1 MNGLYIGS
9 MGMMNYMQ
17 RLNVHANNVANAQT
31 TGFKAENMTSKVFDV
46 QDTYRRGDGSATN
59 IGSADYA
66 VLPAATHVNLAQG
79 NVQITNSPTDFFL
92 DDGAAGTSSFFVTSK
107 NDETF
112 LTRDGSFTVNSDRY
126 LQTSAGAYVMDVN
139 NERIRIPEN
148 VDFFVS
154 NNGEIYREINEGTLQ
169 KPDIKRIVIAQLQ
182 TKTVDAETNA
192 RLVQRENKSFTLAE
206 GNIADLPNSAGMVR
220 NHMLENS
227 NVDMTKEM
235 ADLMTNQKMI
245 QASQRIMT
253 SFDKI
258 YEKEANEILR

>member
-17 RLNVHANNVANAQT
+17 RINVHSNNVANAQT

-46 QDTYRRGDGSATN
+46 QDTYRRGDGAVTN
-59 IGSADYA
+59 IGSVDYA
-66 VLPAATHVNLAQG
+66 VVPAATHVNLVQG
-79 NVQITNSPTDFFL
+79 NIQMTNSATDFFL
-92 DDGAAGTSSFFVTSK
+92 DDGANGTTSFFVTSK

-112 LTRDGSFTVNSDRY
+112 LTRDGSFTINSDRY
-126 LQTSAGAYVMDVN
+126 LQTSSGAFVMGEN
-139 NERIRIPEN
+139 NERIRIPEGAK
-148 VDFFVS
+148 VAVQAD
-154 NNGEIYREINEGTLQ
+154 GTLYDEVTQ
-169 KPDIKRIVIAQLQ
+169 NNIARLQ
-182 TKTVDAETNA
+182 TKTVDAEANA
-192 RLVQRENKSFTLAE
+192 RLMQRENKSFALAE
-206 GNIADLPNSAGMVR
+206 GNIADLPNGTGLVK

-235 ADLMTNQKMI
+235 ADLMTDQRMI
-245 QASQRIMT
+245 SASQRVMT

>member
-17 RLNVHANNVANAQT
+17 RINVHSNNVANAQT

-46 QDTYRRGDGSATN
+46 QDTYRRGDGAVTN
-59 IGSADYA
+59 IGSTDYA
-66 VLPAATHVNLAQG
+66 VVPAATHVNLVQG
-79 NVQITNSPTDFFL
+79 NIQMTNSATDFFL

-126 LQTSAGAYVMDVN
+126 LQTSSGAFVMGEN
-139 NERIRIPEN
+139 NERIRIPEGAK
-148 VDFFVS
+148 VAVQAD
-154 NNGEIYREINEGTLQ
+154 GTLYDEVTQ
-169 KPDIKRIVIAQLQ
+169 NNIARLQ
-182 TKTVDAETNA
+182 TKTVDTETNA
-192 RLVQRENKSFTLAE
+192 RLMQRENKSFALAE
-206 GNIADLPNSAGMVR
+206 GNIADLPNGTGLVK

-227 NVDMTKEM
+227 NVDLTKEM
-235 ADLMTNQKMI
+235 ADLMTDQKMI
-245 QASQRIMT
+245 SASQRVMT

>member
-17 RLNVHANNVANAQT
+17 RINVHSNNVANAQT

-46 QDTYRRGDGSATN
+46 QDTYRRGDGAVTN
-59 IGSADYA
+59 IGSVDYA
-66 VLPAATHVNLAQG
+66 VVPAATHVNLVQG
-79 NVQITNSPTDFFL
+79 NIQMTNSATDFFL
-92 DDGAAGTSSFFVTSK
+92 DDGANGTTSFFVTSK

-112 LTRDGSFTVNSDRY
+112 LTRDGSFTINSDRY
-126 LQTSAGAYVMDVN
+126 LQTSSGAFVMREN
-139 NERIRIPEN
+139 NERIRIPEGAK
-148 VDFFVS
+148 VAVQAD
-154 NNGEIYREINEGTLQ
+154 GTLYDEVTQ
-169 KPDIKRIVIAQLQ
+169 NNIARLQ
-182 TKTVDAETNA
+182 TKTVDAEANS
-192 RLVQRENKSFTLAE
+192 RLMQRENKSFTLAE
-206 GNIADLPNSAGMVR
+206 GNIADLPNGTGLVK

-235 ADLMTNQKMI
+235 ADLMTDQRMI
-245 QASQRIMT
+245 SASQRVMT

>member
-17 RLNVHANNVANAQT
+17 RINVHSNNVANAQT

-46 QDTYRRGDGSATN
+46 QDTYRRGDGAMTN
-59 IGSADYA
+59 IGSVDYA
-66 VLPAATHVNLAQG
+66 VVPAATHVNLVQG
-79 NVQITNSPTDFFL
+79 NVQITNSATDFFL

-112 LTRDGSFTVNSDRY
+112 LTRDGSFTLNSDRY
-126 LQTSAGAYVMDVN
+126 LQTSSGAFVMGEN
-139 NERIRIPEN
+139 NERIRIPEGAK
-148 VDFFVS
+148 VAVQAD
-154 NNGEIYREINEGTLQ
+154 GTLYDEVTQ
-169 KPDIKRIVIAQLQ
+169 NNIARLQ
-182 TKTVDAETNA
+182 TKTVDAEKNA

-206 GNIADLPNSAGMVR
+206 GNIANLPNGTGIIK

-235 ADLMTNQKMI
+235 ADLMSSQKMI

>member
-17 RLNVHANNVANAQT
+17 RINVHSNNVANAQT

-46 QDTYRRGDGSATN
+46 QDTYRRGDGAMTN
-59 IGSADYA
+59 IGSVDYA
-66 VLPAATHVNLAQG
+66 VVPAMTHVNLVQG
-79 NVQITNSPTDFFL
+79 NVQITNSATDFFL

-112 LTRDGSFTVNSDRY
+112 LTRDGSFTLNSDRY
-126 LQTSAGAYVMDVN
+126 LQTSSGAFVMGEN
-139 NERIRIPEN
+139 NERIRIPEGAK
-148 VDFFVS
+148 VAVQAD
-154 NNGEIYREINEGTLQ
+154 GTLYDEVTQ
-169 KPDIKRIVIAQLQ
+169 NNIARLQ

-206 GNIADLPNSAGMVR
+206 GNIANLPNGTGIVK

-235 ADLMTNQKMI
+235 ADLMSSQKMI

>member
-46 QDTYRRGDGSATN
+46 QDTYRRGDGATTN
-59 IGSADYA
+59 IGSVDYA
-66 VLPAATHVNLAQG
+66 VVAAASHVNLAQG
-79 NVQITNSPTDFFL
+79 NVQITNSPTDFFI

-112 LTRDGSFTVNSDRY
+112 LTRDGNFTLNGERY
-126 LQTSAGAYVMDVN
+126 LQTASGAFVMGEN
-139 NERIRIPEN
+139 NERIRIPEGAK
-148 VDFFVS
+148 VAVQAD
-154 NNGEIYREINEGTLQ
+154 GTLYDEVTQ
-169 KPDIKRIVIAQLQ
+169 NSIARLQ
-182 TKTVDAETNA
+182 TKTVDAEANA

-206 GNIADLPNSAGMVR
+206 GNVADLPNGTGAVR

-245 QASQRIMT
+245 QASQRLMT

>member
-17 RLNVHANNVANAQT
+17 RINVHSNNVANAQT

-46 QDTYRRGDGSATN
+46 QDTYRRGDGAMTN
-59 IGSADYA
+59 IGSVDYA
-66 VLPAATHVNLAQG
+66 VVPAATHVNLVQG
-79 NVQITNSPTDFFL
+79 NVQITNSATDFFL

-112 LTRDGSFTVNSDRY
+112 LTRDGSFILNSDRY
-126 LQTSAGAYVMDVN
+126 LQTSSGAFVMGEN
-139 NERIRIPEN
+139 NERIRIPEGAK
-148 VDFFVS
+148 VAVQAD
-154 NNGEIYREINEGTLQ
+154 GTLYDEVTQ
-169 KPDIKRIVIAQLQ
+169 NNIARLQ

-206 GNIADLPNSAGMVR
+206 GNIANLPNGTGIVK

-235 ADLMTNQKMI
+235 ADLMSSQKMI

>member
-1 MNGLYIGS
+1 
-9 MGMMNYMQ
+9 MMNYMQ
-17 RLNVHANNVANAQT
+17 RINVHSNNVANAQT

-46 QDTYRRGDGSATN
+46 QDTYRRGDGAVTN
-59 IGSADYA
+59 IGSVDYA
-66 VLPAATHVNLAQG
+66 VVPAATHVNLVQG
-79 NVQITNSPTDFFL
+79 NIQMTNSATDFFL
-92 DDGAAGTSSFFVTSK
+92 DDGAAGTTSFFATSK

-112 LTRDGSFTVNSDRY
+112 LTRDGSFTLNSDRY
-126 LQTSAGAYVMDVN
+126 LQTSSGAFVMGEN
-139 NERIRIPEN
+139 NERIRIPEGAK
-148 VDFFVS
+148 VAVQAD
-154 NNGEIYREINEGTLQ
+154 GTLYDEVTQ
-169 KPDIKRIVIAQLQ
+169 NNIARLQ

-206 GNIADLPNSAGMVR
+206 GNIANLPNGTGIVK

-235 ADLMTNQKMI
+235 ADLMTDQKMI
-245 QASQRIMT
+245 QASQRVMT

>member
-17 RLNVHANNVANAQT
+17 RINVHSNNVANAQT

-46 QDTYRRGDGSATN
+46 QDTYRRGDGAVTN
-59 IGSADYA
+59 IGSVDYA
-66 VLPAATHVNLAQG
+66 VVPAATHVNLVQG
-79 NVQITNSPTDFFL
+79 NIQMTNSATDFFL
-92 DDGAAGTSSFFVTSK
+92 DDGAASTTSFFVTSK

-112 LTRDGSFTVNSDRY
+112 LTRDGSFTLNSDRY
-126 LQTSAGAYVMDVN
+126 LQTSSGAFVMGEN
-139 NERIRIPEN
+139 NERIRIPEGAK
-148 VDFFVS
+148 VAVQAD
-154 NNGEIYREINEGTLQ
+154 GTLYDEVTQ
-169 KPDIKRIVIAQLQ
+169 NNIARLQ

-206 GNIADLPNSAGMVR
+206 GNIANLPNGTGIVK

-235 ADLMTNQKMI
+235 ADLMTDQKMI
-245 QASQRIMT
+245 QASQRVMT

>member
-17 RLNVHANNVANAQT
+17 RINVHSNNVANAQT

-46 QDTYRRGDGSATN
+46 QDTYRRGDGAVTN
-59 IGSADYA
+59 IGSVDYA
-66 VLPAATHVNLAQG
+66 VVPAATHVNLVQG
-79 NVQITNSPTDFFL
+79 NIQMTNSATDFFL
-92 DDGAAGTSSFFVTSK
+92 DDGAAGTTSFFVTSK

-112 LTRDGSFTVNSDRY
+112 LTRDGSFTINSDRY
-126 LQTSAGAYVMDVN
+126 LQTSSGAYVMDVN
-139 NERIRIPEN
+139 NERVRIPEGAKIA
-148 VDFFVS
+148 VQAD
-154 NNGEIYREINEGTLQ
+154 GTLYDEGTQ
-169 KPDIKRIVIAQLQ
+169 NNIARLQ
-182 TKTVDAETNA
+182 TKTVDAEANA
-192 RLVQRENKSFTLAE
+192 HLMQRENKSFTLAE
-206 GNIADLPNSAGMVR
+206 GNIADLPNGTGLVK

-235 ADLMTNQKMI
+235 ADLMTDQRMI
-245 QASQRIMT
+245 SASQRVMT

>member
-17 RLNVHANNVANAQT
+17 RINVHSNNVANAQT

-46 QDTYRRGDGSATN
+46 QDTYRRGDGAVTN
-59 IGSADYA
+59 IGSVDYA
-66 VLPAATHVNLAQG
+66 VVPAATHVNLVQG
-79 NVQITNSPTDFFL
+79 NIQMTNSDTDFFL
-92 DDGAAGTSSFFVTSK
+92 DDGTAGTASFFVTSK
-107 NDETF
+107 NNETF
-112 LTRDGSFTVNSDRY
+112 LTRDGSFTLNSDRY
-126 LQTSAGAYVMDVN
+126 LQTTSGAFVMGEN
-139 NERIRIPEN
+139 NERIRIPEGAK
-148 VDFFVS
+148 VAVQAD
-154 NNGEIYREINEGTLQ
+154 GTLYDAVTQ
-169 KPDIKRIVIAQLQ
+169 NDIARLQ
-182 TKTVDAETNA
+182 TKTVGAEANN

-206 GNIADLPNSAGMVR
+206 GNIADLPNGAGTVK

-235 ADLMTNQKMI
+235 ADLMTDQKMI
-245 QASQRIMT
+245 SASQRVMT

>member
-17 RLNVHANNVANAQT
+17 RINVHSNNVANAQT

-46 QDTYRRGDGSATN
+46 QDTYRRGDGMNTN
-59 IGSADYA
+59 IGKVDYA
-66 VLPAATHVNLAQG
+66 VVPAATHVNLVQG
-79 NVQITNSPTDFFL
+79 NIQMTNSATDFFL

-112 LTRDGSFTVNSDRY
+112 LTRDGSFTLNSDRY
-126 LQTSAGAYVMDVN
+126 LQTSSGAFVMGEN
-139 NERIRIPEN
+139 NERIRIPEGAK
-148 VDFFVS
+148 VAVQAD
-154 NNGEIYREINEGTLQ
+154 GTLYDEVTQ
-169 KPDIKRIVIAQLQ
+169 NNIARLQ
-182 TKTVDAETNA
+182 TKTVDTETNA
-192 RLVQRENKSFTLAE
+192 RLVQRENKSFALAE
-206 GNIADLPNSAGMVR
+206 GNIADLPNGTGLVK

-227 NVDMTKEM
+227 NVDLTKEM
-235 ADLMTNQKMI
+235 ADLMTDQKMI
-245 QASQRIMT
+245 SASQRVMT

>member
-17 RLNVHANNVANAQT
+17 RINVHSNNVANAQT

-46 QDTYRRGDGSATN
+46 QDTYRRGDGAMTN
-59 IGSADYA
+59 IGSVDYA
-66 VLPAATHVNLAQG
+66 VVPAATHVNLVQG
-79 NVQITNSPTDFFL
+79 NVQITNSATDFFL

-112 LTRDGSFTVNSDRY
+112 LTRDGSCTLNSDRY
-126 LQTSAGAYVMDVN
+126 LQTSSGAFVMGED
-139 NERIRIPEN
+139 NERIRIPEGAK
-148 VDFFVS
+148 VAVQAD
-154 NNGEIYREINEGTLQ
+154 GTLYDEVTQ
-169 KPDIKRIVIAQLQ
+169 NNIARLQ

-206 GNIADLPNSAGMVR
+206 GNIANLPNGTGIVK

-235 ADLMTNQKMI
+235 ADLMSSQKMI

>member
-1 MNGLYIGS
+1 MNGFYIGS

-17 RLNVHANNVANAQT
+17 RINVHSNNVANAQT

-46 QDTYRRGDGSATN
+46 QDTYRRGDGAVTN
-59 IGSADYA
+59 IGSVDYA
-66 VLPAATHVNLAQG
+66 VVPAATHVNLVQG
-79 NVQITNSPTDFFL
+79 NIQMTNSATDFFL
-92 DDGAAGTSSFFVTSK
+92 DDGAAGTTSFFVTSK

-112 LTRDGSFTVNSDRY
+112 LTRDGSFTLNSDRY
-126 LQTSAGAYVMDVN
+126 LQTSSGAFVMGEN
-139 NERIRIPEN
+139 NERIRIPEGAK
-148 VDFFVS
+148 VAVQAD
-154 NNGEIYREINEGTLQ
+154 GTLYDEVTQ
-169 KPDIKRIVIAQLQ
+169 NNIARLQ

-206 GNIADLPNSAGMVR
+206 GNIANLPNGTGIVK

-235 ADLMTNQKMI
+235 ADLMTDQKMI
-245 QASQRIMT
+245 QASQRVMT

>member
-17 RLNVHANNVANAQT
+17 RINVHSNNVANAQT

-46 QDTYRRGDGSATN
+46 QDTYRSGDGATTN
-59 IGSADYA
+59 IGSVDYA
-66 VLPAATHVNLAQG
+66 VVPAATHVNLVQG
-79 NVQITNSPTDFFL
+79 NIQMTNSATDFFL
-92 DDGAAGTSSFFVTSK
+92 DDGASGTTSFFVTSK

-112 LTRDGSFTVNSDRY
+112 LTRDGSFTINSDRY
-126 LQTSAGAYVMDVN
+126 LQTSSGAFVMGEN
-139 NERIRIPEN
+139 NERIRIPEGAK
-148 VDFFVS
+148 VAVQAD
-154 NNGEIYREINEGTLQ
+154 GTLYDEVTQ
-169 KPDIKRIVIAQLQ
+169 NNIARLQ
-182 TKTVDAETNA
+182 TKTVDAETNN

-206 GNIADLPNSAGMVR
+206 GNIANLPNGTGTVK

-235 ADLMTNQKMI
+235 ANLMADQKMI
-245 QASQRIMT
+245 SASQRIMT

>member
-1 MNGLYIGS
+1 MKGLYIGS

-17 RLNVHANNVANAQT
+17 RINVHANNVANAQT

-46 QDTYRRGDGSATN
+46 QETYRTGDGATTK
-59 IGSADYA
+59 IGSVDYA
-66 VLPAATHVNLAQG
+66 VVPAATHVNLAQG
-79 NVQITNSPTDFFL
+79 NIQITNSTTDFFL

-126 LQTSAGAYVMDVN
+126 LQTSSGAYVMGEN
-139 NERIRIPEN
+139 NERIRIPEGAK
-148 VDFFVS
+148 VAVQAD
-154 NNGEIYREINEGTLQ
+154 GTLYDEVTQ
-169 KPDIKRIVIAQLQ
+169 NNIARLQ
-182 TKTVDAETNA
+182 TKTVDAETNN
-192 RLVQRENKSFTLAE
+192 RLVQHENKSFTLAE
-206 GNIADLPNSAGMVR
+206 GNIANLPNGTGIVK

-235 ADLMTNQKMI
+235 ANLMTNQKMV
-245 QASQRIMT
+245 QASQRLMT

>member
-17 RLNVHANNVANAQT
+17 RINVHSNNVANAQT

-46 QDTYRRGDGSATN
+46 QDTYRSGDGATTN
-59 IGSADYA
+59 IGSVDYA
-66 VLPAATHVNLAQG
+66 VVPAATHVNLVQG
-79 NVQITNSPTDFFL
+79 NIQMTNSATDFFL
-92 DDGAAGTSSFFVTSK
+92 DDGAAGTTSFFVTSK

-112 LTRDGSFTVNSDRY
+112 LTRDGSFTINSDRY
-126 LQTSAGAYVMDVN
+126 LQTSSGAYVMGEN
-139 NERIRIPEN
+139 NERIRIPEGAK
-148 VDFFVS
+148 VAVQAD
-154 NNGEIYREINEGTLQ
+154 GTLYDEVTQ
-169 KPDIKRIVIAQLQ
+169 NNIARLQ
-182 TKTVDAETNA
+182 TKTVDAETNN

-206 GNIADLPNSAGMVR
+206 GNIADLPNGTGTVK

-235 ADLMTNQKMI
+235 ANLMADQKMI
-245 QASQRIMT
+245 SASQRIMT

>member
-1 MNGLYIGS
+1 MSMNGLYIGS

-17 RLNVHANNVANAQT
+17 HINVHSNNVANAQT

-59 IGSADYA
+59 IGSVDYA
-66 VLPAATHVNLAQG
+66 VVPAATHVNLVQG
-79 NVQITNSPTDFFL
+79 NVLMTNSATDFFL

-112 LTRDGSFTVNSDRY
+112 LTRDGSFTLNSDRY
-126 LQTSAGAYVMDVN
+126 LQTASGAFVMGEN
-139 NERIRIPEN
+139 NERIRIPEGAK
-148 VDFFVS
+148 VAVQAD
-154 NNGEIYREINEGTLQ
+154 GTLYDEVTQ
-169 KPDIKRIVIAQLQ
+169 NNIARLQ
-182 TKTVDAETNA
+182 TKTVDVETNA

-206 GNIADLPNSAGMVR
+206 GNVADLPNGTGAVR

>member
-17 RLNVHANNVANAQT
+17 RINVHSNNVANAQT

-46 QDTYRRGDGSATN
+46 QDTYRRGDGAVTN
-59 IGSADYA
+59 IGSVDYA
-66 VLPAATHVNLAQG
+66 VVPAATHVNLVQG
-79 NVQITNSPTDFFL
+79 NIQMTNSATDFFL
-92 DDGAAGTSSFFVTSK
+92 DDGAAGTTSFFVTSK

-112 LTRDGSFTVNSDRY
+112 LTRDGSFTLNSDRY
-126 LQTSAGAYVMDVN
+126 LQTSSGAFVMGEN
-139 NERIRIPEN
+139 NERIRIPEGAK
-148 VDFFVS
+148 VAVQAD
-154 NNGEIYREINEGTLQ
+154 GTLYDEVTQ
-169 KPDIKRIVIAQLQ
+169 NNIARLQ
-182 TKTVDAETNA
+182 TKTVDAETHP

-206 GNIADLPNSAGMVR
+206 GNIANLPNGTGIVK

-235 ADLMTNQKMI
+235 ADLMTDQKMI
-245 QASQRIMT
+245 QASQRVMT

>member
-17 RLNVHANNVANAQT
+17 RINVHSNNVANAQT

-46 QDTYRRGDGSATN
+46 QDTYRRGDGAVIN
-59 IGSADYA
+59 IGSVDYA
-66 VLPAATHVNLAQG
+66 VVPAATHVNLVQG
-79 NVQITNSPTDFFL
+79 NIQMTNSATDFFL
-92 DDGAAGTSSFFVTSK
+92 DDGAAGTTSFFVTSK

-112 LTRDGSFTVNSDRY
+112 LTRDGSFTLNSDRY
-126 LQTSAGAYVMDVN
+126 LQTSSGAFVMGEN
-139 NERIRIPEN
+139 NERIRIPEGAK
-148 VDFFVS
+148 VAVQAD
-154 NNGEIYREINEGTLQ
+154 GTLYDEVTQ
-169 KPDIKRIVIAQLQ
+169 NNIARLQ

-206 GNIADLPNSAGMVR
+206 GNIANLPNGTGIVK

-235 ADLMTNQKMI
+235 ADLMTDQKMI
-245 QASQRIMT
+245 QASQRVMT